1 MKIGIMSDSHG
12 HAGNLKKALDVCR
25 ENGIT
30 RIVHCGDLATA
41 SMVRQFVGFDVSY
54 VFGNVDDSHGEI
66 ELAFAMQNANNSAD
80 LVYSGTI
87 GGVSVAATHG
97 HLRGK
102 VEELARSKQYRYV
115 FTGHTHRRRDETIKR
130 TRIINPGVL
139 GGTRYQDRS
148 MCILDLATDIAEFVT
163 IAKW

>member
-1 MKIGIMSDSHG
+1 MQIGILSDSHG

-30 RIVHCGDLATA
+30 TIVHCGDLATA
-41 SMVRQFVGFDVSY
+41 SMVRQFVGFDVIY
-54 VFGNVDDSHGEI
+54 VFGNVDDSHDEI
-66 ELAFAMQNANNSAD
+66 EHTLVMQNANNSAD
-80 LVYSGTI
+80 LVYTGTI

-102 VEELARSKQYRYV
+102 VEELVRSKSYRYV
-115 FTGHTHRRRDETIKR
+115 FTGHTHRRLDNTIKR
-130 TRIINPGVL
+130 TRIINPGAL

-148 MCILDLATDIAEFVT
+148 ICLLDLETDIVEFVT

>member
-1 MKIGIMSDSHG
+1 MRIGILSDSHG
-12 HAGNLKKALDVCR
+12 HAGNLKHALDLCR

-30 RIVHCGDLATA
+30 RIIHCGDLAA
-41 SMVRQFVGFDVSY
+41 ANMVRHFAGFDVSY
-54 VFGNVDDSHGEI
+54 VYGNVDDSHGEI
-66 ELAFAMQNANNSAD
+66 ELALAMQNVRNSAD
-80 LVYSGTI
+80 LVYTGSI

-115 FTGHTHRRRDETIKR
+115 FTGHTHRRRDELVKR
-130 TRIINPGVL
+130 TRIINPGAL

-148 MCILDLATDIAEFVT
+148 MCILDLETDIAEFVT